1 MQLWLCDGILQA
13 AARHN
18 WRIGERTVTRGVFPS
33 LLPEELDAGLFR
45 LRSSEEERDLVGDY
59 GKYGQEISGDLLE
72 GKRTLMLIH
81 LLRTLDGDDRE
92 RVRLYL
98 GKRRRE
104 RTDEEVRWLRE
115 LLDDRGSLGFARN
128 AAIALARAALAEG
141 EAALQGVPD
150 SEDKDF
156 LLEAARYVIERD
168 R

>member
-1 MQLWLCDGILQA
+1 MPG
-13 AARHN
+13 RS
-18 WRIGERTVTRGVFPS
+18 RTWV
-33 LLPEELDAGLFR
+33 
-45 LRSSEEERDLVGDY
+45 
-59 GKYGQEISGDLLE
+59 DLLE
-72 GKRTLMLIH
+72 AKRTLMLIH

-104 RTDEEVRWLRE
+104 RTDEEVRWLRR
-115 LLDDRGSLGFARN
+115 LLDDRGSLEFARG
-128 AAIALARAALAEG
+128 AAIGLARAALAEG
-141 EAALQGVPD
+141 EAVLRGVPD